1 MQQQPGH
8 DDIARRAYELYL
20 RRGATD
26 GLALADWLEA
36 ERELARPPKRA
47 GTTRAPSRRKRRT

>member
-1 MQQQPGH
+1 MMQQPRH

-20 RRGATD
+20 SRGATD

-36 ERELARPPKRA
+36 ERELARPQKRA
-47 GTTRAPSRRKRRT
+47 GTTRASSRRKTRR